1 LSSSWRL
8 LRRSDIVLAPFI
20 KWTLSF
26 LRPPDRVAIILLMLL
41 AAVIEVPLIEVIEV
55 LLLIPTCAFPNNPAV
70 AQELLCRELDDVNR
84 RGIVK
89 YKRCDLYR
97 RNPGSFAQ

>member
-1 LSSSWRL
+1 
-8 LRRSDIVLAPFI
+8 
-20 KWTLSF
+20 
-26 LRPPDRVAIILLMLL
+26 MLL

-89 YKRCDLYR
+89 YKDVICIEEIQAALLSR
-97 RNPGSFAQ
+97 REEQWSLVKHRYIFQGSCQHSSADTSDVV